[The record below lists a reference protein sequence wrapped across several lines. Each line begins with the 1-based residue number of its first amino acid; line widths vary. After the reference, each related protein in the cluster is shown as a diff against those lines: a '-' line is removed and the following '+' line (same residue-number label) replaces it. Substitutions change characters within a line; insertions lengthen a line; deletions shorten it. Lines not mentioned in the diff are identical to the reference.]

1 MRQFPCLLVMVG
13 AVVAALGMASNAIWA
28 DSDTFTAGSLDIAT
42 TPTATLLN
50 LNLAAPGSS
59 TGGVA
64 LPVQN
69 LGTLDLRYA
78 VMVYADNADGKALRD
93 TLVLTVKT
101 KTANP
106 CTTFDGT
113 TLYTGSLNPT
123 GGLVIGNPATGE
135 QAGDRTL
142 TAGTSEVLCFKVDL
156 PATAPNNVQAV
167 STSAVLTFLAEQL

>member
-13 AVVAALGMASNAIWA
+13 VIAAALGMASVWA

-42 TPTATLLN
+42 TPTATLLT
-50 LNLAAPGSS
+50 LNLAAPGDS

-64 LPVQN
+64 LTVQN

-78 VMVYADNADGKALRD
+78 VTVYADNADGKALRD
-93 TLVLTVKT
+93 TLVLTVRT

-113 TLYTGSLNPT
+113 ILYTGSLNPT
-123 GGLVIGNPATGE
+123 GGLVIGNPATGG

-156 PATAPNNVQAV
+156 PTTAPNNVQAV
-167 STSAVLTFLAEQL
+167 STAAVLTFLAEQL

>member
-13 AVVAALGMASNAIWA
+13 VIAAALGMASNAIWA
-28 DSDTFTAGSLDIAT
+28 NSDPFTAGSLDIAT
-42 TPTATLLN
+42 TPTANLPT

-59 TGGVA
+59 AGGVE
-64 LPVQN
+64 LTVQN
-69 LGTLDLRYA
+69 LGTLDFRYA
-78 VMVYADNADGKALRD
+78 ATVHADNADGKALRD

-113 TLYTGSLNPT
+113 ILYTGSLNPT

-156 PATAPNNVQAV
+156 PTTAPNNVQAV
-167 STSAVLTFLAEQL
+167 STAAVLTFLAEQL

>member
-1 MRQFPCLLVMVG
+1 
-13 AVVAALGMASNAIWA
+13 MAGNAIWA

-42 TPTATLLN
+42 TPTASLLN

-64 LPVQN
+64 LTVQN
-69 LGTLDLRYA
+69 LGTLDLSYA
-78 VMVYADNADGKALRD
+78 VTVYADHADGKALRD

-101 KTANP
+101 RTANP

-113 TLYTGSLNPT
+113 TLYTGSLTPT
-123 GGLVIGNPATGE
+123 GGFVFGNPAIGE

-142 TAGTSEVLCFKVDL
+142 TARTSEVLCFKVDL
-156 PATAPNNVQAV
+156 PTTAPNNVQAV
-167 STSAVLTFLAEQL
+167 STGAVLTFLAEQL